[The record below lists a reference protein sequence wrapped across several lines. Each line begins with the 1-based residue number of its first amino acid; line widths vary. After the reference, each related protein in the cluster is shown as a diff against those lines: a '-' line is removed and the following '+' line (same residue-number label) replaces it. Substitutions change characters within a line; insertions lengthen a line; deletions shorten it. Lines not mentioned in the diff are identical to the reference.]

1 MTVPR
6 PHTNERVVALPCR
19 AGCRV
24 DPALRQHHDRLLT
37 VESDVNEL
45 LELVELAV
53 TWDELDY
60 SSAGLVPP
68 GQWLEF
74 AACHE
79 WRDQALAVRIFSLVT
94 DIALRADR
102 CRAAYPPLG
111 EVVTGSRQG
120 YHVRSGRAG

>member
-6 PHTNERVVALPCR
+6 PRPTAHVTALRCR

-24 DPALRQHHDRLLT
+24 DPAHVDPALRHHHDRLLT
-37 VESDVNEL
+37 VECDIDEL

-60 SSAGLVPP
+60 SGAAVVPP

-79 WRDQALAVRIFSLVT
+79 WQDPERAARIFSVVT
-94 DIALRADR
+94 DIALRGGLPSLAGLVR
-102 CRAAYPPLG
+102 G
-111 EVVTGSRQG
+111 EVATAS
-120 YHVRSGRAG
+120 